1 MSVEGVEDL
10 QSAIAAAQAAAEGI
24 APIVHETIIAE
35 FKRRAKDI
43 PISDG
48 PNPVPGALLRSLIRP
63 NDRLHHMEVRFFAG
77 RLDIEVGSYY
87 RGARFQIK
95 RIPRPVAARIHAAVV
110 AAYQQAV
117 REGIVGEGGE
127 IIGVRKVSKF
137 GRREHIRL
145 TRRARHG

>member
-24 APIVHETIIAE
+24 APIVHETIVAE
-35 FKRRAKDI
+35 FKRRSKDI

-48 PNPVPGALLRSLIRP
+48 PKPVPGALLRSLIRP
-63 NDRLHHMEVRFFAG
+63 NDRLHHMEVRFFSG
-77 RLDIEVGSYY
+77 RLDIEIGSYY

-95 RIPRPVAARIHAAVV
+95 RIPRPVAARVNAAVRL
-110 AAYQQAV
+110 AYERAV
-117 REGIVGEGGE
+117 MEGIVGHGD